1 MSAIS
6 KGYPWRASLTK
17 KARCATCKR
26 NSGAY
31 CTKGHKRQYPLYT
44 KTHDC
49 PDFDFKPSPPPG
61 TGSEDELLFPEC
73 SECGYNFVNKCTGIR
88 WRPISKKDGKCNSF
102 AIKIWSARM
111 PFRIYST
118 VIICGIITVVYHRI
132 SGTVLLSSAGLGI
145 VRGRTGLELKDY
157 TVTNQKKSR

>member
-49 PDFDFKPSPPPG
+49 PDFDFKPSPRLELDLKMNYYFLNVQNADIISWTNVPG
-61 TGSEDELLFPEC
+61 SGGGLLVRKTG
-73 SECGYNFVNKCTGIR
+73 NV
-88 WRPISKKDGKCNSF
+88 NSF